1 MYTMPQL
8 VLFDIT
14 AAATINSQLIDAFS
28 AVALRS
34 PRHLAHSSCN
44 LAEKVVPVA

>member
-34 PRHLAHSSCN
+34 RLVIWLTTCN